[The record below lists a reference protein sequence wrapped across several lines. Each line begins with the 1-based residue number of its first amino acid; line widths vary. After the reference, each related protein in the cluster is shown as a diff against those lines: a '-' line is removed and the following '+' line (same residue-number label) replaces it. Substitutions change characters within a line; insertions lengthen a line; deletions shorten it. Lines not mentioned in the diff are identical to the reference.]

1 MNRRWTHG
9 GWSGPE
15 PAFGFA
21 GSPQGGAGCRRGRGD
36 RSRSH
41 GTWALMHAL
50 DPDDRGPSPHEGA
63 HGAHGRGQHRHGFG
77 RFGRARR
84 GMIKAAVFAALAERP
99 MHGYQVMQRIEE
111 LSGGAWR
118 PSPGSVYP
126 TLQEL
131 EDRGLVKS
139 REVEGKRVY
148 TLTEEGAAQADTLRD
163 TAGDLPWMAAE
174 GPAGTRMKL
183 KQAVGSLAAAAR
195 QVGTTGSDEMVEET
209 LAILA
214 DARKRIYALLAEAD

>member
-1 MNRRWTHG
+1 MDRRWMHRD
-9 GWSGPE
+9 WAGPE

-21 GSPQGGAGCRRGRGD
+21 GAAPGGAGCGRGRGD
-36 RSRSH
+36 HSRSH
-41 GTWALMHAL
+41 GPWALMHAL
-50 DPDDRGPSPHEGA
+50 DPGDRGPGPHVGA
-63 HGAHGRGQHRHGFG
+63 HGAHGRGEHRHGFS

-84 GMIKAAVFAALAERP
+84 GLIKAAVFAALAERP

-139 REVEGKRVY
+139 QEVEGKRVY
-148 TLTEEGAAQADTLRD
+148 ALTDEGAAQADKLRD
-163 TAGDLPWMAAE
+163 TAGDLPWTAAE
-174 GPAGTRMKL
+174 GPAGARMKL

-195 QVGTTGSDEMVEET
+195 QVGTAGSDEMVDET

-214 DARKRIYALLAEAD
+214 DARKRVYALLAEAD